1 MTLTA
6 INNTGDV
13 LTLEVGY
20 TLVFQPYETITG
32 LDPAVATY
40 RDWRQAVRSG
50 QLTVTI
56 VD

>member
-6 INNTGDV
+6 TNNTGDV